1 MFSKFGFLKKI
12 ENYKEYLLLNHI
24 DIQKKLNTFI
34 IDNFN
39 LFSVKDIILLF
50 FSHHPEFIWNYFLY
64 RKFNLMNSNLKSG
77 IKFGG
82 NFLIYKYES
91 RILHNH
97 SKFILRNSNEN
108 FFNEVCK
115 ICNYNINQKVEKFQ
129 NESRLANQVSKK
141 FIYINIDPI
150 FTKNCF
156 NNNLK
161 IFLRSFSAWRN

>member
-24 DIQKKLNTFI
+24 DILKKMNTFK
-34 IDNFN
+34 IDNFKSFSIKDMN
-39 LFSVKDIILLF
+39 LLYFSY
-50 FSHHPEFIWNYFLY
+50 HPEFIWSCFIY
-64 RKFNLMNSNLKSG
+64 RKFNLINSKLKSG

-82 NFLIYKYES
+82 NFLIYKYNF
-91 RILHNH
+91 RISHNH

-115 ICNYNINQKVEKFQ
+115 ICNYNINLKFEKFQ

-141 FIYINIDPI
+141 FIYINIDSI
-150 FTKNCF
+150 FTKNCLD
-156 NNNLK
+156 NNLK
-161 IFLRSFSAWRN
+161 IFLRSFSASRN